1 MNEFIQNF
9 ENEKS
14 DTAKDWIVYS
24 ELRQRVEDLILSSLR
39 DKFGSP
45 YTRQII
51 ETATTC
57 SGQSRSEMFSDYETF
72 VRTIKDVFGK
82 QGQKAILKRTGLKIL
97 SS

>member
-14 DTAKDWIVYS
+14 DTTKDWIVYS
-24 ELRQRVEDLILSSLR
+24 ELRQRVEDLIISSLR
-39 DKFGSP
+39 DTFGRP

-51 ETATTC
+51 ETATSW

-72 VRTIKDVFGK
+72 VSTIKDVFGK

-97 SS
+97 NS